1 MLNELRKIRY
11 ARFRLEMTAV
21 DRLKLPPYKGSTFR
35 GAFGHTFKRLVCVK
49 RDMDCATCLISDRCV
64 YYYVFET
71 PFCGEGDGRGYA
83 FAPHPFVIEPPEET
97 RELYEPGA
105 ELRVGLV
112 LVGRALDYLPY
123 FIYAFEE
130 MGSRGIG
137 AGRGKVALQRVMAL
151 GSETSEDK
159 CIYQTGNGQLESDYP
174 VGVGGSDTAAVG
186 TRLRLRLHTPVRLKN
201 EGRYTSQLDFSLL
214 VRALLRRTSDLAR
227 FHCGAEL
234 DLDYRQ
240 WIERAEKVAVETAT
254 LRWHDWE
261 RYSQRQER
269 KMKLGGLVGAVEF
282 AGEWQPFLPLLRLGA
297 DLHVG
302 KGTGFGLGRYEI
314 L

>member
-1 MLNELRKIRY
+1 MLDELRKIRY
-11 ARFRLEMTAV
+11 ARFRLDLTAI
-21 DRLKLPPYKGSTFR
+21 DRLRLPPYKGSTFR
-35 GAFGHTFKRLVCVK
+35 GAFGHTCKRLVCVK
-49 RDMDCATCLISDRCV
+49 RDLDCATCLICDRCV

-71 PFCGEGDGRGYA
+71 PFSGAGDARGYA
-83 FAPHPFVIEPPEET
+83 FAPHPFVVEPPEET
-97 RELYEPGA
+97 REIYEPGD

-130 MGSRGIG
+130 MGRRGMG
-137 AGRGKVALQRVMAL
+137 VERGKAALQRVLA
-151 GSETSEDK
+151 GGQ
-159 CIYQTGNGQLESDYP
+159 CIYQTDTGQLEPDYP
-174 VGVGGSDTAAVG
+174 VCAGPPDGEAVG
-186 TRLRLRLHTPVRLKN
+186 TRLRLRLHTPIRLKAA
-201 EGRYTSQLDFSLL
+201 GRYTSRLDFALL

-234 DLDYRQ
+234 DLDYRP
-240 WIERAEKVAVETAT
+240 WIERAAEVSAVATT

-261 RYSQRQER
+261 RYSQRQEQ
-269 KMKLGGLVGAVEF
+269 KMKLGGLVGEVEF
-282 AGEWQPFLPLLRLGA
+282 AGEWAPFLPLLRLGA

-314 L
+314 LRS

>member
-1 MLNELRKIRY
+1 MLDELCKIRY

-21 DRLKLPPYKGSTFR
+21 DRLRLPPYKGSTFR

-49 RDMDCATCLISDRCV
+49 RDLDCATCLICDRCV

-71 PFCGEGDGRGYA
+71 PFGGEGDSRGYA
-83 FAPHPFVIEPPEET
+83 FAPHPFVVEPPEET
-97 RELYEPGA
+97 REIYEPGD

-112 LVGRALDYLPY
+112 LVGRALDSLPY

-130 MGSRGIG
+130 MGHRGVG
-137 AGRGKVALQRVMAL
+137 AGRGKAALQRVIAL
-151 GSETSEDK
+151 GPEPGDER
-159 CIYQTGNGQLESDYP
+159 CIYQPDIGQLAPDYP
-174 VGVGGSDTAAVG
+174 VCVGPPDSEAVG
-186 TRLRLRLHTPVRLKN
+186 TRLRLRLHTPIRLKA
-201 EGRYTSQLDFSLL
+201 EGHYTRRLDFSLL

-240 WIERAEKVAVETAT
+240 WIERAAGVSAVATT
-254 LRWHDWE
+254 LRWHDWD

-269 KMKLGGLVGAVEF
+269 RMKLGGLVGEVEF
-282 AGEWQPFLPLLRLGA
+282 AGEWGPFLPLLRLGA

>member
-1 MLNELRKIRY
+1 MLDELRKIRY
-11 ARFRLEMTAV
+11 ARFRLEMTAI
-21 DRLKLPPYKGSTFR
+21 DRLQLPPYKGSTFR

-49 RDMDCATCLISDRCV
+49 RDLDCATCLICDRCV

-71 PFCGEGDGRGYA
+71 PFSGAGDARGYA
-83 FAPHPFVIEPPEET
+83 FAPHPFVVEPPEET
-97 RELYEPGA
+97 REIYEPGD
-105 ELRVGLV
+105 ELGVGLV

-130 MGSRGIG
+130 MGRRGMG
-137 AGRGKVALQRVMAL
+137 VERGKAALQRVMA
-151 GSETSEDK
+151 GGR
-159 CIYQTGNGQLESDYP
+159 CIYQTDTGQLEPDYP
-174 VGVGGSDTAAVG
+174 VCAGPPDGEAVG
-186 TRLRLRLHTPVRLKN
+186 TRLRLRLHTPIRLKAA
-201 EGRYTSQLDFSLL
+201 GRYTSRLDFALL
-214 VRALLRRTSDLAR
+214 VRALLRRISDLAR

-234 DLDYRQ
+234 DLDYRP
-240 WIERAEKVAVETAT
+240 WIERAAEVSAVATT

-269 KMKLGGLVGAVEF
+269 RMKLGGLVGEVEF
-282 AGEWQPFLPLLRLGA
+282 AGEWAPFLPLLRLGT

-302 KGTGFGLGRYEI
+302 KGTSFGLGRYEI

>member
-1 MLNELRKIRY
+1 MLDELRKIRY
-11 ARFRLEMTAV
+11 ARFRLDLTAI
-21 DRLKLPPYKGSTFR
+21 DRLRLPPYKGSTFR

-49 RDMDCATCLISDRCV
+49 RDLDCATCLICDRCV

-71 PFCGEGDGRGYA
+71 PFSGEGDARGYA
-83 FAPHPFVIEPPEET
+83 FAPHPFVVEPPEET
-97 RELYEPGA
+97 REIYEPGD

-130 MGSRGIG
+130 MGRRGMG
-137 AGRGKVALQRVMAL
+137 VERGKAALQRVLA
-151 GSETSEDK
+151 GGQ
-159 CIYQTGNGQLESDYP
+159 CIYQTDTGQLAPDYP
-174 VGVGGSDTAAVG
+174 VCAGPPDGEAVG
-186 TRLRLRLHTPVRLKN
+186 TRLRLRLHTPIRLKAA
-201 EGRYTSQLDFSLL
+201 GRYTSRLDFALL

-234 DLDYRQ
+234 DLDYRP
-240 WIERAEKVAVETAT
+240 WIERAAEVSAVATT

-261 RYSQRQER
+261 RYSQRQEQ
-269 KMKLGGLVGAVEF
+269 KMKLGGLVGEVEF
-282 AGEWQPFLPLLRLGA
+282 AGEWAPFLPLLRLGA

-314 L
+314 LRS

>member
-1 MLNELRKIRY
+1 MLDELRKIRY

-21 DRLKLPPYKGSTFR
+21 DRLRLPPYKGSTFR

-49 RDMDCATCLISDRCV
+49 RDLDCATCLICDRCV

-71 PFCGEGDGRGYA
+71 PFSGAEDARGYA
-83 FAPHPFVIEPPEET
+83 FAPHPFVVEPPEET
-97 RELYEPGA
+97 REIYEPGD

-130 MGSRGIG
+130 MGRRGMG
-137 AGRGKVALQRVMAL
+137 VGRGKAALQRVMA
-151 GSETSEDK
+151 GGR
-159 CIYQTGNGQLESDYP
+159 CIYQTDTGQLEPDYP
-174 VGVGGSDTAAVG
+174 VCAGPPDGEAVG
-186 TRLRLRLHTPVRLKN
+186 TRLRLRLHTPIRLKAA
-201 EGRYTSQLDFSLL
+201 GRYTSRLDFALL
-214 VRALLRRTSDLAR
+214 VRALLRRISDLAR
-227 FHCGAEL
+227 FHCGAEV
-234 DLDYRQ
+234 DLDYRP
-240 WIERAEKVAVETAT
+240 WIERAAEVSAVATT

-269 KMKLGGLVGAVEF
+269 RMKLGGLVGEVEF
-282 AGEWQPFLPLLRLGA
+282 AGEWAPFLPLLRLGA

-302 KGTGFGLGRYEI
+302 KGTSFGLGRYEI
-314 L
+314 LR

>member
-11 ARFRLEMTAV
+11 ARFCLEMKAV
-21 DRLKLPPYKGSTFR
+21 SRLQLPSYKGSTFR
-35 GAFGHTFKRLVCVK
+35 GFGHTFKRLVCVK
-49 RDMDCATCLISDRCV
+49 RDLDCSTCLISDRCV

-71 PFCGEGDGRGYA
+71 PFSGEGNGGGYA

-97 RELYEPGA
+97 REIYEPGA

-130 MGSRGIG
+130 IGHRGIG
-137 AGRGKVALQRVMAL
+137 AGRGKAALQRVSAL
-151 GSETSEDK
+151 GLESSDDR
-159 CIYQTGNGQLESDYP
+159 CIYQTGTGQLESDYP
-174 VGVGGSDTAAVG
+174 VGVGAPDTEAVG
-186 TRLRLRLHTPVRLKN
+186 TRLRLRLHTPLRLKN
-201 EGRYTSQLDFSLL
+201 EGRYTRRLDFALL
-214 VRALLRRTSDLAR
+214 VRALLRRVSDLAR

-240 WIERAEKVAVETAT
+240 WIERAAGVSAVVTT

-261 RYSQRQER
+261 RYSQRQDR
-269 KMKLGGLVGAVEF
+269 KMKLGGLVGEAEF

>member
-1 MLNELRKIRY
+1 MLDELCKIRY

-21 DRLKLPPYKGSTFR
+21 GRLRLPPYKGSTFR

-49 RDMDCATCLISDRCV
+49 RDLDCATCLICDQCV

-71 PFCGEGDGRGYA
+71 PFSGAGDRRGYA
-83 FAPHPFVIEPPEET
+83 LAPHPFVIEPPEET
-97 RELYEPGA
+97 REIYEPGA

-130 MGSRGIG
+130 VGRRGLG
-137 AGRGKVALQRVMAL
+137 AGRGQAALQRVVAL
-151 GSETSEDK
+151 GREPSDDR
-159 CIYQTGNGQLESDYP
+159 CIYQAGAGQLASDYP
-174 VGVGGSDTAAVG
+174 VGVGAPDVAVG
-186 TRLRLRLHTPVRLKN
+186 TRLRLRLCTPVRLKA
-201 EGRYTSQLDFSLL
+201 EGHYIRRLDFPLL
-214 VRALLRRTSDLAR
+214 VRALLRRVSDLAR

-240 WIERAEKVAVETAT
+240 WIECAAEVQQVAAGV
-254 LRWHDWE
+254 RWHDWE
-261 RYSQRQER
+261 RYSQRQEQ
-269 KMKLGGLVGAVEF
+269 KMKLGGLVGDVEF
-282 AGEWQPFLPLLRLGA
+282 AGKWGPFLPLLRLGA
-297 DLHVG
+297 HLHVG
-302 KGTGFGLGRYEI
+302 KGTSFGLGRYEI

>member
-1 MLNELRKIRY
+1 MLDELCKIRY

-21 DRLKLPPYKGSTFR
+21 DRLRLPPYKGSTFR

-49 RDMDCATCLISDRCV
+49 RDLDCATCLICDRCV

-71 PFCGEGDGRGYA
+71 PFGGEGDSRGYA
-83 FAPHPFVIEPPEET
+83 FAPHPFVVEPPEET
-97 RELYEPGA
+97 REIYEPGD

-130 MGSRGIG
+130 MGHRGVG
-137 AGRGKVALQRVMAL
+137 AGRGKAALQRVIAL
-151 GSETSEDK
+151 GPEPGDER
-159 CIYQTGNGQLESDYP
+159 CIYQSDIGQLAPDYP
-174 VGVGGSDTAAVG
+174 VCVGPPDSEAVG
-186 TRLRLRLHTPVRLKN
+186 TRLRLRLHTPIRLKA
-201 EGRYTSQLDFSLL
+201 EGHYTRRLDFSLL

-240 WIERAEKVAVETAT
+240 WIERAAGVSAVATT
-254 LRWHDWE
+254 LRWHDWD

-269 KMKLGGLVGAVEF
+269 RMKLGGLVGEVEF
-282 AGEWQPFLPLLRLGA
+282 AGEWGPFLPLLRLGA

>member
-21 DRLKLPPYKGSTFR
+21 DRLRLPPYKGATFR

-49 RDMDCATCLISDRCV
+49 RDLDCATCLICDQCV

-71 PFCGEGDGRGYA
+71 PFSGEGDGRGYA

-97 RELYEPGA
+97 REIYEPGD

-130 MGSRGIG
+130 MGHRGVG
-137 AGRGKVALQRVMAL
+137 AERGKAALQRVMA
-151 GSETSEDK
+151 GGR
-159 CIYQTGNGQLESDYP
+159 CIYQTGTGQLEPDYP
-174 VGVGGSDTAAVG
+174 VCVGPPDSGAVG
-186 TRLRLRLHTPVRLKN
+186 TRLRLRLHTPIRLKA
-201 EGRYTSQLDFSLL
+201 EGRYTSRLDFSLL
-214 VRALLRRTSDLAR
+214 VRALLRRVSDLAR

-234 DLDYRQ
+234 NLDYRQ
-240 WIERAEKVAVETAT
+240 WIERAAEVSAEATT

-269 KMKLGGLVGAVEF
+269 RMKLGGLVGEVEF
-282 AGEWQPFLPLLRLGA
+282 AGEWVPFLPLLRLGA

-314 L
+314 LR